1 MLTFWKIF
9 PLPRTPTVVIIKNG
23 ELKEYI
29 TPGLTKEEFVRRV
42 QNAFSAAP
50 AASQANAASTQAP
63 PPTYAASQEQAQ
75 QPQRDRSDA
84 TPAAPQA
91 DRSENVQ
98 RVLAE
103 RAARLQ
109 AQKEEAERKAKEER
123 AKALDKAKSEAQ
135 SGVDTDA
142 ARAYKQAELVK
153 KKKQRD
159 REERERILKRIEDD
173 KAERR
178 QKAAEREKQRVNNQK
193 IGDVAAALVN
203 APETKL
209 PSTTRRSELT
219 SLQVRL
225 FDGST
230 MRSRFKTNAPLA
242 DVRRWVD
249 EKRPDGNLPYS
260 FKQVLTPLPNKSI
273 DATEESKDLGEL
285 GLAPSSTLVLVP
297 VHTHANAYHANG
309 PGNIF
314 SRILRM
320 ILGFL
325 AVILGLF
332 GLGGERRAESGEG
345 SAQDQGSSTSRDDP
359 RVQGFGDLNN
369 RRRDQQLYNG
379 NSVSKLRDFLPNYR
393 RFPTLLTLYSS
404 QLNFE
409 PRPDEEGQ

>member
-1 MLTFWKIF
+1 M
-9 PLPRTPTVVIIKNG
+9 
-23 ELKEYI
+23 
-29 TPGLTKEEFVRRV
+29 

-50 AASQANAASTQAP
+50 AAPTTTQANTTPSQPP

-75 QPQRDRSDA
+75 QSRQDRSEVPS
-84 TPAAPQA
+84 TAPQA
-91 DRSENVQ
+91 NRSEGVQ
-98 RVLAE
+98 RILAE

-109 AQKEEAERKAKEER
+109 AQKEESERKAKEER
-123 AKALDKAKSEAQ
+123 AKAQDKAKAEAD
-135 SGVDTDA
+135 SGADTDA

-159 REERERILKRIEDD
+159 REERDRILKRIEDD

-178 QKAAEREKQRVNNQK
+178 EKAAERQRQRQEPK

-209 PSTTRRSELT
+209 PSTTKRSELT

-230 MRSRFKTNAPLA
+230 MRSRFGTTAPLA
-242 DVRRWVD
+242 EVRRWVD

-260 FKQVLTPLPNKSI
+260 FKQVLTPHPNKAI
-273 DATEESKDLGEL
+273 DATEESKNLGEL

-297 VHTHANAYHANG
+297 VASHASAYHHG
-309 PGNIF
+309 SGNIF

-332 GLGGERRAESGEG
+332 GLGGDRRPEHHDSSSADEG
-345 SAQDQGSSTSRDDP
+345 TSTSRGNS
-359 RVQGFGDLNN
+359 RVQGLQDLNN

-379 NSVSKLRDFLPNYR
+379 NSVS
-393 RFPTLLTLYSS
+393 SS
-404 QLNFE
+404 
-409 PRPDEEGQ
+409 